1 MDHAPPPPG
10 ILIAIVGPSG
20 VGKSSLCGHLLE
32 HSDNLQLS
40 ISFTTRDPRGNEQDG
55 VDYWF
60 VDEDAFM
67 AKVARGEFIEFARV
81 HGNLYG
87 TAIDVVGEARGQG
100 IDLLFDIDYQG
111 LAQLKAAFPDA
122 GGVMVVP
129 PSMDALEE
137 RLRGRC
143 TDPDEVIASR
153 LAFARTE
160 LSQVDAFDYVVIN
173 DDFERAYRDIVS
185 IYRAQRLTLL
195 RQRAFVVDT
204 LLS

>member
-1 MDHAPPPPG
+1 MHSACDGHAPW
-10 ILIAIVGPSG
+10 PS
-20 VGKSSLCGHLLE
+20 VSS
-32 HSDNLQLS
+32 
-40 ISFTTRDPRGNEQDG
+40 R
-55 VDYWF
+55 
-60 VDEDAFM
+60 A
-67 AKVARGEFIEFARV
+67 
-81 HGNLYG
+81 
-87 TAIDVVGEARGQG
+87 
-100 IDLLFDIDYQG
+100 
-111 LAQLKAAFPDA
+111 
-122 GGVMVVP
+122 
-129 PSMDALEE
+129 E